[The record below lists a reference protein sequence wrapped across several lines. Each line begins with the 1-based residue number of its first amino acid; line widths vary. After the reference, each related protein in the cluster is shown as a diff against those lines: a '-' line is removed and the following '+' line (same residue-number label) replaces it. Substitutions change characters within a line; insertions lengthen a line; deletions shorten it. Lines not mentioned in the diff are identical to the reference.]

1 MSKRDRESSSK
12 GKKNSHLSS
21 GKSSKKKADTKVVAA
36 VEAAAKQL
44 ARKNAH
50 YVDLA
55 RVQYIMCTPPTAT
68 DNVVLIATM
77 AQGVGVTQRVG
88 KHAAYK
94 SIQLRGSLVTRGT
107 GVPDDSCALIVYDR
121 EPTGI
126 LPQVTDILQG
136 NDCYS
141 FLNDVNSERFRII
154 RRLNFTSCGNAATP
168 TTGREIQDIEEY
180 IDMRSMPVV
189 FKAAGTGAIG
199 DIAKGALYLVW
210 TGTGANTVNTPAM
223 NLGIRTRFM
232 DVQG

>member
-1 MSKRDRESSSK
+1 MSKRARESTTK
-12 GKKNSHLSS
+12 GKKSSNSGS
-21 GKSSKKKADTKVVAA
+21 GKSAKKKADTKVVAA

-55 RVQYIMCTPPTAT
+55 RTQYILCTPTLAT

-94 SIQLRGSLVTRGT
+94 SVQIRGTVVTRGT
-107 GVPDDSCALIVYDR
+107 GLPDDGCALIVYDR
-121 EPTGI
+121 EPTGV

-136 NDCYS
+136 NDSYS

-154 RRLNFTSCGNAATP
+154 RRLNFSTAGSATAP
-168 TTGREIQDIEEY
+168 TTGLEIQDIEEY
-180 IDMRSMPVV
+180 IDMRSAPVV

-210 TGTGANTVNTPAM
+210 TGTTATGANVPAM
-223 NLGIRTRFM
+223 NIGIRTRFM